1 MDLCILKVIQ
11 EDQYEYMIDETDESD
26 DFRKPFRNDFLV
38 KLLNDVL
45 VFGIAF
51 DWFVIEVL

>member
-1 MDLCILKVIQ
+1 MGLCILKVIQ
-11 EDQYEYMIDETDESD
+11 EDQYECMIDETDDS
-26 DFRKPFRNDFLV
+26 KGLFRNDFLA

-51 DWFVIEVL
+51 D